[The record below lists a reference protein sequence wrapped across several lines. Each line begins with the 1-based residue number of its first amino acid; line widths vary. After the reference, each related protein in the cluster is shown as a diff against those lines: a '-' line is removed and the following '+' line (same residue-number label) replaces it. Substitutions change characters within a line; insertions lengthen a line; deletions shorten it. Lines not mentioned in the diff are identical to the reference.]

1 MVISYLGKSFVK
13 ITQGDLTIAV
23 NPIGKDGAWPSK
35 ATKFASSV
43 ALSSL
48 NDESYNGFDTVTY
61 NDVAPF
67 SISGP
72 GDYEVKDVT
81 IRGVGSKV
89 TRDGDTLIN
98 TSYTIIVDGITLAF
112 LGPTQN
118 ELDADSRQAL
128 MNPDV
133 LFVPIGGGDML
144 DATKAYKLAVSL
156 EPLIIIPLEWDSK
169 ANPDGSRDARSGDAG
184 FRDGDAALKKF
195 LKEAGEEG
203 VAPVDK
209 LTLKRKDLD
218 GKEGDV
224 IVLSYT

>member
-1 MVISYLGKSFVK
+1 MILSYLGKSFVK

-156 EPLIIIPLEWDSK
+156 EPLIIIPLEWDGK
-169 ANPDGSRDARSGDAG
+169 
-184 FRDGDAALKKF
+184 DGDAALKKF

-209 LTLKRKDLD
+209 LALKRKDLD